1 MLIYFEPASMCELQ
15 KEFIIAPLP
24 AKKQLWEAKDER
36 IWDEMATRNNGVHES
51 LALAADG
58 ELIQLDQKKIYCDN
72 GVVRYGISHDSRST
86 STTTDWESWCS
97 GMDGFGSLI
106 MLAASLIV

>member
-15 KEFIIAPLP
+15 KELIIAPLP
-24 AKKQLWEAKDER
+24 AKKQLWEAEDER

-58 ELIQLDQKKIYCDN
+58 ELIQLDQKQIYCNN
-72 GVVRYGISHDSRST
+72 GVVRYEISRNLSPT
-86 STTTDWESWCS
+86 SKTTDWEHWCA